1 MCRAGTNEVVAI
13 DFGWAVKE
21 SDKTYENHAWAQT
34 YPGVLTYEDMKVLH
48 DKLLAEH
55 FLDPSDPNRS
65 KILKPILEKYHKTM
79 NNIEKRQRQ
88 RKAKLK
94 K

>member
-21 SDKTYENHAWAQT
+21 SDKTYENHAWAKN
-34 YPGVLTYEDMKVLH
+34 YPGLLTYEDMKVFH
-48 DKLLAEH
+48 DHLLAHH
-55 FLDPSDPNRS
+55 FLDPKDPNRT
-65 KILKPILEKYHKTM
+65 KIIKPILEKNRKTR
-79 NNIEKRQRQ
+79 NDLANRQ
-88 RKAKLK
+88 KAKLK